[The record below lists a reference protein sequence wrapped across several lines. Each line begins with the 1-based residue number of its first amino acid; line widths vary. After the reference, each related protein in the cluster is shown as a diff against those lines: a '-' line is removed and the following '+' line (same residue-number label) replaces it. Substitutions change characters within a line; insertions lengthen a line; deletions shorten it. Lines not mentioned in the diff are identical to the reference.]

1 MTTTTTAEVMKCW
14 GIDQWRQIGWLDG
27 CVAGWGLLIIYE
39 SDTGWTRTE
48 IDESVTKGHTG
59 DGSVDR
65 IMSNYHLRPPLTP
78 SYGDW
83 RTGG

>member
-1 MTTTTTAEVMKCW
+1 MAADW
-14 GIDQWRQIGWLDG
+14 LAGWLVG

-78 SYGDW
+78 SYGGLAGLVDKKEDL
-83 RTGG
+83 GDY